1 MNPRLTGSDTVWTI
15 SALNF
20 EVKTMLSQG
29 IGSLWIEGEVS
40 NFACPASGHW
50 YFTLKDERAQC
61 RAAMFKGRNNRV
73 GFLPKNGQHV
83 LIKAQVTLY
92 EARGEYQ
99 LIVDHLEDAGVG
111 ELMRQYEVLKS
122 KLDQE
127 GLFNSQLKKPI
138 PPQPKKIG
146 IVTSPTGAAIRD
158 VLSVLGRRAPHIP
171 VLLFPTIVQG
181 EAAAKQI
188 LKAMRNAKNHSDCD
202 VILLVRGGGS
212 LEDMWCFNDEA
223 LAREIA
229 HFPIP
234 VVTGIGHEIDFTIAD
249 FVADKRAP
257 TPSVAAETVSPD
269 HYELMQTVDEHLR
282 RIVMQAN
289 QQLSRAN
296 EQLAALSKRL
306 GVQHPQHQFQVL
318 KTRLNYAYDALLER
332 QRNRI
337 NNENH
342 RLQLHRS
349 IILQLSPSFT
359 INRHRE
365 ALSVLNDNSIKAIK
379 QGVLLAKHKLAL
391 QAKSLDT
398 LSPLKTLS
406 RGFAKV
412 SKNQRIVSSVSQLSS
427 GDEIDITLSDGNAQA
442 TVR

>member
-1 MNPRLTGSDTVWTI
+1 MNPRLTESDTVWTI

-29 IGSLWIEGEVS
+29 IGSLWIEGEIS

-83 LIKAQVTLY
+83 LIRAQVTLY

-99 LIVDHLEDAGVG
+99 LVVDHLEDAGVG
-111 ELMRQYEVLKS
+111 ELMRRYEMLKS

-138 PPQPKKIG
+138 PAQPKKIG

-158 VLSVLGRRAPHIP
+158 VLSVLARRAPHIP

-188 LKAMRNAKNHSDCD
+188 LRALANAKTHADCD

-269 HYELMQTVDEHLR
+269 HYEMMQTVDEHLR
-282 RIVMQAN
+282 RIVIQAN

-296 EQLAALSKRL
+296 ERLAAISKRL
-306 GVQHPQHQFQVL
+306 RLQHPQNQFQVL
-318 KTRLNYAYDALLER
+318 KTRLNYACHALLER

-337 NNENH
+337 NNETQ
-342 RLQLHRS
+342 RLQLQRS
-349 IILQLSPSFT
+349 IMLQLNP
-359 INRHRE
+359 ILAIKRHRE
-365 ALSVLNDNSIKAIK
+365 TLSVLNNNNVQAIK
-379 QGVLLAKHKLAL
+379 QCVLLAKHKLAL

-406 RGFAKV
+406 RGFAKI
-412 SKNQRIVSSVSQLSS
+412 SKNKHIVSSVSQLSS
-427 GDEIDITLSDGNAQA
+427 GDDIDITLSDGNAQA
-442 TVR
+442 RVR

>member
-1 MNPRLTGSDTVWTI
+1 MNPRLTESDTVWTI

-83 LIKAQVTLY
+83 LIRAQVTLY

-99 LIVDHLEDAGVG
+99 LVVDHMEDAGVG
-111 ELMRQYEVLKS
+111 ELMRRYEMLKL

-138 PPQPKKIG
+138 PAQPKKIG

-158 VLSVLGRRAPHIP
+158 VLSVLARRAPHIP

-188 LKAMRNAKNHSDCD
+188 LQALAKAKTHTDCD

-269 HYELMQTVDEHLR
+269 HYEMMQTVDEHLR
-282 RIVMQAN
+282 RIVIQAN

-296 EQLAALSKRL
+296 ERLAAISKRL
-306 GVQHPQHQFQVL
+306 RLQHPQNQFQVL
-318 KTRLNYAYDALLER
+318 KTRLNYARDALLER
-332 QRNRI
+332 QRNRFS
-337 NNENH
+337 NERH
-342 RLQLHRS
+342 RLRLCQSILAQSSPLVIIRQQRDTLNSLHNS
-349 IILQLSPSFT
+349 NTSAMKQY
-359 INRHRE
+359 
-365 ALSVLNDNSIKAIK
+365 VL
-379 QGVLLAKHKLAL
+379 VAKHHLAL
-391 QAKSLDT
+391 QAKSLDA

-406 RGFAKV
+406 RGFAKI
-412 SKNQRIVSSVSQLSS
+412 SKNHKVVSSVNQLCS
-427 GDEIDITLSDGNAQA
+427 GDEIDITLSDGNKQA

>member
-1 MNPRLTGSDTVWTI
+1 MNPRLTESDAVWTI

-20 EVKTMLSQG
+20 EVKTLLSQG
-29 IGSLWIEGEVS
+29 IGSLWIEGEIS

-61 RAAMFKGRNNRV
+61 RAAMFKGRNNKV

-83 LIKAQVTLY
+83 LIRAQVTLY

-99 LIVDHLEDAGVG
+99 LVVDHLEDAGVG
-111 ELMRQYEVLKS
+111 ELMRRYEVLKS

-127 GLFNSQLKKPI
+127 GLFNSQLKNPI
-138 PPQPKKIG
+138 PAQPKKIG

-158 VLSVLGRRAPHIP
+158 VLSVLARRAPHIP

-181 EAAAKQI
+181 ETAAKQI
-188 LKAMRNAKNHSDCD
+188 LQAMRSAKNHAGCD

-269 HYELMQTVDEHLR
+269 RYEMMQTVDEHLR
-282 RIVMQAN
+282 RIVIQTN
-289 QQLSRAN
+289 QCVSRAN
-296 EQLAALSKRL
+296 ERLAALGKRL
-306 GVQHPQHQFQVL
+306 RLQHPQHQFQVL
-318 KTRLNYAYDALLER
+318 KTRLNYAYNAMLER
-332 QRNRI
+332 KRNRFS
-337 NNENH
+337 NERH
-342 RLQLHRS
+342 RLRLCQSILAQSSPLVMIRQQRDTLNSLHNS
-349 IILQLSPSFT
+349 NTSSMKQY
-359 INRHRE
+359 
-365 ALSVLNDNSIKAIK
+365 VL
-379 QGVLLAKHKLAL
+379 VAKHRLAL
-391 QAKSLDT
+391 QAKSLDA

-406 RGFAKV
+406 RGFAKI
-412 SKNQRIVSSVSQLSS
+412 SKNHKLVSSVSQLCS
-427 GDEIDITLSDGNAQA
+427 GDEIDITLSDGKKQA

>member
-99 LIVDHLEDAGVG
+99 LVVDHLEDAGVG
-111 ELMRQYEVLKS
+111 ELMRQYEALKS

-127 GLFNSQLKKPI
+127 GLFSSLLKKPI

-171 VLLFPTIVQG
+171 VLLFPTTVQG
-181 EAAAKQI
+181 EAAARQI
-188 LKAMRNAKNHSDCD
+188 LAAMRNAKNHSDCD

-257 TPSVAAETVSPD
+257 TPSAAAETVSPD

-282 RIVMQAN
+282 RIAVQAK
-289 QQLSRAN
+289 QQLSRASQ
-296 EQLAALSKRL
+296 QLAVLSKRL
-306 GVQHPQHQFQVL
+306 VLLHPQRQFQVL
-318 KTRLNYAYDALLER
+318 KTRLNYSYGALLER

-337 NNENH
+337 TNETH

-349 IILQLSPSFT
+349 FILQLSPSLS
-359 INRHRE
+359 INRYRE
-365 ALSVLNDNSIKAIK
+365 ILFVLNSNNVKAMK
-379 QGVLLAKHKLAL
+379 QAVLSAKHKLAL
-391 QAKSLDT
+391 QAQALDT

>member
-1 MNPRLTGSDTVWTI
+1 MNPRPTESDTVWTI

-29 IGSLWIEGEVS
+29 IGTLWIEGEVS

-73 GFLPKNGQHV
+73 GFQPKNGQHV
-83 LIKAQVTLY
+83 LIRAQVTLY

-99 LIVDHLEDAGVG
+99 LVVDHMEDAGVG
-111 ELMRQYEVLKS
+111 ELMRRYEMLKS

-138 PPQPKKIG
+138 PAQPKKIG

-158 VLSVLGRRAPHIP
+158 VLSVLARRAPHIP

-181 EAAAKQI
+181 EQAAKQI
-188 LKAMRNAKNHSDCD
+188 LLALTNAKTHSDCD
-202 VILLVRGGGS
+202 VLLLVRGGGS

-229 HFPIP
+229 QFPIP

-282 RIVMQAN
+282 RIVIQAN

-296 EQLAALSKRL
+296 ERLAALCKRL
-306 GVQHPQHQFQVL
+306 RMQHPQNQFQVL
-318 KTRLNYAYDALLER
+318 KTRLNYACDALLER

-337 NNENH
+337 NNETQ
-342 RLQLHRS
+342 RLRLLRTILLQLN
-349 IILQLSPSFT
+349 PSLT
-359 INRHRE
+359 IKRHRE
-365 ALSVLNDNSIKAIK
+365 TLLALNINNLKAIK
-379 QGVLLAKHKLAL
+379 QKVLLAKHKLAL

-406 RGFAKV
+406 RGFAKI
-412 SKNQRIVSSVSQLSS
+412 SKNQHIVSSVSQLSS
-427 GDEIDITLSDGNAQA
+427 GDDIDITLSDGKAQA
-442 TVR
+442 RVR